1 MPLSLRAPTPLEYFA
16 SLVASDDQ
24 FPLLEAA
31 ASLAMDEY
39 PELDVQRVPGEMD
52 LLLARLKRRVAH
64 AVEPAQMLQTL
75 NRYFFR
81 DLGFGGNLNHYHDPE
96 NSYLHAVLQ
105 TRRGIPV
112 SLAVLGHG
120 WPHLGIRFLV
130 LAHTPTSGLLKLEVR
145 YARSTDTAMARTFCL
160 VYASMLPVARLA
172 RSVAGTKPTPEVAH

>member
-52 LLLARLKRRVAH
+52 LLLARLKRRVAR

-75 NRYFFR
+75 NRYFFG
-81 DLGFGGNLNHYHDPE
+81 DLGFGGNSCGTDVPVRTGLPAPQAAQPCAGD
-96 NSYLHAVLQ
+96 
-105 TRRGIPV
+105 RRTP
-112 SLAVLGHG
+112 HG
-120 WPHLGIRFLV
+120 RFSDLLV
-130 LAHTPTSGLLKLEVR
+130 PG
-145 YARSTDTAMARTFCL
+145 F
-160 VYASMLPVARLA
+160 
-172 RSVAGTKPTPEVAH
+172 G